1 MNVKL
6 TKCEINGL
14 TKGADMLK
22 NGFLKTLVFAVL
34 LGGVST
40 SGLFAQLTVSGG
52 FALSSVKAEAEGR
65 TYEGEVGLGANVYF
79 DYLLPIGIPLSL
91 GGEIGIDSAT
101 IGEEGWIDTVL
112 AVPLLLRAAYHFD
125 LDPKLDLF
133 LVGKLGYVIGTIVD
147 GPDAE
152 YFTSAGG
159 FGFGVDIGAAY
170 YFTSLFGAFI
180 EAGVDGYMVK
190 SKFDVSGTDF
200 TVNTP
205 FYRFVTFGLSFRK

>member
-1 MNVKL
+1 MSRKS
-6 TKCEINGL
+6 
-14 TKGADMLK
+14 
-22 NGFLKTLVFAVL
+22 FLRTVVFVVL
-34 LGGVST
+34 LAGVST
-40 SGLFAQLTVSGG
+40 GAFAQLTISGG

-65 TYEGEVGLGANVYF
+65 TYKGELGLGANVYF

-101 IGEEGWIDTVL
+101 IGEESWRDTVL

-133 LVGKLGYVIGTIVD
+133 LVGKLGYVVGAIVE
-147 GPDAE
+147 GPDKE
-152 YFTSAGG
+152 YFKSAGG

-180 EAGVDGYMVK
+180 EAGVDGYLTE
-190 SKFDVSGTDF
+190 SKFNVSGTDL
-200 TVNTP
+200 TVDTP
-205 FYRFVTFGLSFRK
+205 FYRFVTVGLSFRK